1 MPVYK
6 QFTET
11 LLAACEAVETA
22 LARANIERTEAP
34 SITQIAP
41 QEHRYE
47 VVAAAHYTGTDM
59 RRVILACDRELAELL
74 GDRAGTPDGTASAV
88 DAGSTGLTWL
98 GTMIREELVA
108 TLGSEHH
115 DQPFIY
121 HEAGRFRI
129 RITGARNFLLRLP
142 TAAGDLRVIVDL
154 QPRST
159 RGSLFGSELGIGP
172 GIIVEH
178 KSQMGIEDKEVIDRI
193 IKHLAHFEADIEI
206 KVAVDRDHFRLL
218 PATVL
223 EAGFDREQGRFAV
236 TATGLDLDQNDSW
249 PSNEVDIIFFV
260 QQKLL
265 QASCSVIDLARGHLN
280 ENLHLPLLQLRCPE
294 LVSYGQRRGAFR
306 IVPPGRLLGKIRRVV
321 GEGGLDLEPAGEIAF
336 RVQDVSYTG
345 VRVDISVNTILSG
358 MKWGAPV
365 SCAIALPAPYRP
377 VTVRGIVRSLIFNDA
392 TSSRGVSVGIE
403 FLSDD
408 ATDTRGLKMLRR
420 YIENHHRNNLK
431 GGIELEPCRS

>member
-1 MPVYK
+1 MSANI

-11 LLAACEAVETA
+11 LLAACEAVEAT
-22 LARANIERTEAP
+22 LARANIESTEAP
-34 SITQIAP
+34 SIVQIAP

-59 RRVILACDRELAELL
+59 RRIILACDRELAEQLR
-74 GDRAGTPDGTASAV
+74 DRAETLEGMVPAG

-98 GTMIREELVA
+98 GSMIREELVA
-108 TLGSEHH
+108 TLGSEYH

-121 HEAGRFRI
+121 HDADRFRI

-154 QPRST
+154 QPRSI
-159 RGSLFGSELGIGP
+159 RGGLFDSEPGLGP
-172 GIIVEH
+172 GTIVEH
-178 KSQMGIEDKEVIDRI
+178 ESQMGIEDKDVIGKI

-223 EAGFDREQGRFAV
+223 EAGFDLEQGRFAV
-236 TATGLDLDQNDSW
+236 TAAGLDPDRDNDW
-249 PSNEVDIIFFV
+249 TSNEVDIVFFV

-265 QASCSVIDLARGHLN
+265 QGSCSVIDLARGYLN

-306 IVPPGRLLGKIRRVV
+306 IVPTDRLLGTIRRVA
-321 GEGGLDLEPAGEIAF
+321 GDGGLDPDPAGEIAV
-336 RVQDVSYTG
+336 RVQDVSFTG
-345 VRVDISVNTILSG
+345 VRLDISVNTILSG
-358 MKWGAPV
+358 LKWGTPV
-365 SCAIALPAPYRP
+365 TCAVNLPPPYRS
-377 VTVRGIVRSLIFNDA
+377 VTMRGIVRSLILND
-392 TSSRGVSVGIE
+392 TTGSRGASVGIE
-403 FLSDD
+403 FLSGGT
-408 ATDTRGLKMLRR
+408 TDTRGLKELRR
-420 YIENHHRNNLK
+420 YIENFHRNNLQGEVK
-431 GGIELEPCRS
+431 LEPCRS